1 MRSEDN
7 GRERTKNETKEIKAG
22 ERKKERKKERKE
34 EKRSG
39 TKPREAED
47 DQSTAHA
54 DSIEPETRVV

>member
-7 GRERTKNETKEIKAG
+7 ERERTMNKTKEIKAG
-22 ERKKERKKERKE
+22 ERKKGRKKKG
-34 EKRSG
+34 SG
-39 TKPREAED
+39 TKPREVED